1 MTKEENY
8 KNLSACKK
16 RFKEMTSTT
25 IFFAFDCVGV
35 LSSANA
41 VSLDYVQ
48 SANNVYTI

>member
-1 MTKEENY
+1 
-8 KNLSACKK
+8 
-16 RFKEMTSTT
+16 MTSTT

-48 SANNVYTI
+48 TANNVSLHHLSTHPKQCDNE